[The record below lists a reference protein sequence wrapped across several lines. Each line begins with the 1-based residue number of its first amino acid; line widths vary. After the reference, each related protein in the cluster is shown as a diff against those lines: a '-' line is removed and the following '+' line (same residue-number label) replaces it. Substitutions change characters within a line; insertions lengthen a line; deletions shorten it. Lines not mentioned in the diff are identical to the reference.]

1 MRHCKVTDRD
11 TDIGPGLAEF
21 IQGVAPGRPTPIRM
35 SLGELQG
42 RQPLPTVLSAL
53 KPPRQTLALLKL
65 HLSACQLPP
74 AGMHGCSSLAALTQL
89 SLVHCTSPPGGFD
102 AALAA
107 LLQQVPQLQTLEVV
121 ACARQMAMEP
131 FPESLRTLSGPTSLV
146 LDNDDL
152 SGLPEGPCWAGKPV
166 HAGWLPAAKRLMAAR
181 PAACLQ
187 RLADHLS
194 TTHICRVETAVHQW
208 HPLCTPASGTNQ
220 RQPADQVEHSPRPGI

>member
-146 LDNDDL
+146 LDNNDL

-166 HAGWLPAAKRLMAAR
+166 HAGWLGALYGAPTHGPLAPAKRRL
-181 PAACLQ
+181 PALTKAQTPSNTLPTDEPLQ
-187 RLADHLS
+187 QGRNRS
-194 TTHICRVETAVHQW
+194 R
-208 HPLCTPASGTNQ
+208 
-220 RQPADQVEHSPRPGI
+220 